1 MDVIFLQDPFQ
12 FLPFYLFLP
21 LPSENEKGK
30 TVKKNLID
38 VAILIEPEDSIKTN
52 SQSVRFKKEIHMCI
66 IFHVLSFIKIK
77 IKNKSNYN
85 LLP

>member
-1 MDVIFLQDPFQ
+1 M
-12 FLPFYLFLP
+12 
-21 LPSENEKGK
+21 
-30 TVKKNLID
+30 D

-66 IFHVLSFIKIK
+66 IFHVLSFIKK
-77 IKNKSNYN
+77 QKKKQNKSNYYN

>member
-30 TVKKNLID
+30 TVKKKIID

-52 SQSVRFKKEIHMCI
+52 SQSLRFKKEIHMCI

>member
-12 FLPFYLFLP
+12 FLPFYSFLP

-30 TVKKNLID
+30 TVNELID
-38 VAILIEPEDSIKTN
+38 VAILIDPEDSIKTN
-52 SQSVRFKKEIHMCI
+52 SQSVRLKKEIHVCI

-77 IKNKSNYN
+77 
-85 LLP
+85 

>member
-21 LPSENEKGK
+21 LPSENEEGK
-30 TVKKNLID
+30 TVKKKLID

>member
-12 FLPFYLFLP
+12 FLPIYSFLP

-30 TVKKNLID
+30 TIKELID

-77 IKNKSNYN
+77 IKNKNNNN

>member
-30 TVKKNLID
+30 TVKELID

-52 SQSVRFKKEIHMCI
+52 SQSNE
-66 IFHVLSFIKIK
+66 L
-77 IKNKSNYN
+77 
-85 LLP
+85 

>member
-1 MDVIFLQDPFQ
+1 M
-12 FLPFYLFLP
+12 
-21 LPSENEKGK
+21 
-30 TVKKNLID
+30 D

-85 LLP
+85 LLS

>member
-30 TVKKNLID
+30 TVKKKLID